1 MSRFIEKLKQASKA
15 KLPPLGFGR
24 AQKAVKPKMM
34 LIAVLDQ
41 DDAARAARLAG
52 EADAILL
59 KAVDETSLAEA
70 SKIITENIK
79 DIPFGILSGKNGGL
93 KEAAATGFD
102 FIAFPL
108 DSPLE
113 IIEDED
119 IGRLLVIEAAMD
131 KELLRAIGDMP
142 LDAVLIGGE
151 EAKQS
156 HFTWRHFMLF
166 RGIAAM
172 CGKPLLLWITTETGE
187 DELQLLWEA
196 GVAGVA
202 VETKTAAE
210 IKKLS
215 GIIDNL
221 KPPSKKRKDKNRAI
235 VPLMREEAAPVIDKD
250 IEEEED

>member
-15 KLPPLGFGR
+15 ELPPLGFGR
-24 AQKAVKPKMM
+24 AQKTVMPKMM
-34 LIAVLDQ
+34 LIAVLNQ
-41 DDAARAARLAG
+41 DDAAAAARLAG

-59 KAVDETSLAEA
+59 KAENADLLVEA
-70 SKIITENIK
+70 CKKFTEAVA
-79 DIPFGILSGKNGGL
+79 DVPLGLLPGKNDGL
-93 KEAAATGFD
+93 KEAAAAGFD

-119 IGRLLVIEAAMD
+119 IGRLLIIETAMD

-151 EAKQS
+151 KAKQS

-166 RGIAAM
+166 RGIAAL
-172 CGKPLLLWITTETGE
+172 CGKPLLVSITTETGK

-210 IKKLS
+210 IEKIN
-215 GIIDNL
+215 GIIGNL

-235 VPLMREEAAPVIDKD
+235 VPLMREEAAARIDED
-250 IEEEED
+250 TEEEED